1 MDENQSVR
9 LMIVPLVLF
18 IIDRISK
25 FFVLKASDV
34 VFELIPNF
42 LTFRVVQNQGMALS
56 LLSDNPS
63 ITYLISTGVVFL
75 LAIILMVRGESMT
88 VLPYIGLWSMLAGG
102 FSNLTD
108 RLIHNN
114 VIDFLQLNF
123 LDWFIFNLADVF
135 ICVGAILVII
145 GLLIPHI
152 EY

>member
-1 MDENQSVR
+1 MDENQSVK

-42 LTFRVVQNQGMALS
+42 LTFRVVQNQGMVLS

-75 LAIILMVRGESMT
+75 LAIILMVRGESMA